1 MKKEPI
7 EFVSERNEALL
18 RENNPLIKEKSII
31 VLPFE
36 NISSDPDQEYFSDGL
51 TEEIINDLTH
61 IHDLLVISRSSAM
74 TFKGSKRKIKDI
86 ACDVNVKYVL
96 EGSVRK
102 DGNNL
107 RITAQLIDGMNDTH
121 LWAEKYKGTLDDIFD
136 IQEKVARSIADAL
149 KIRITSVE
157 KEKIHE
163 RPIDNALAY
172 DCYLRA
178 YQEIMSWKK
187 ERLELGLELL
197 QKGIE
202 ITGEN
207 AIIYAGMAFA
217 HFQFVNMGIDQEL
230 NAIKSEEFVIK
241 ALTLDPELAEA
252 HFVYANICFV
262 IYSKTKEA
270 IIHFH
275 RANSNKPDNPEFM
288 VWLSWSYYIVG
299 KTDKAVELMRRCSKI
314 DPLNPLYD
322 LCIKGLG
329 NFMNG
334 RFKESLNPLLELNKF
349 YVDASMW
356 QLWKVLAL
364 FYNNKLTETY
374 EFLNETV
381 KEPWQ
386 DSITALL
393 IFLKYSLEGNKEK
406 ATLLLTPELTK
417 VLKSDCQYSWHMAA
431 IYSYLGE
438 KEKSLEWI
446 ENAVDRGFI
455 HYFMLNNYDILLDK
469 IRSEERFKKL
479 MVRVKYEW
487 ENFEV

>member
-1 MKKEPI
+1 
-7 EFVSERNEALL
+7 
-18 RENNPLIKEKSII
+18 
-31 VLPFE
+31 
-36 NISSDPDQEYFSDGL
+36 
-51 TEEIINDLTH
+51 
-61 IHDLLVISRSSAM
+61 M

-121 LWAEKYKGTLDDIFD
+121 IWAEKYKGTLDDIFD

-217 HFQFVNMGIDQEL
+217 HFQFVNMGIDQKL

-364 FYNNKLTETY
+364 FYNNKITETY